1 VKEAPHEATSAQPL
15 HAGNTSVTGDPETE
29 PMGKRVIITG
39 GSRGIGAAIA
49 RRLAARGARVA
60 ILDLR
65 EDLGRAVADELGGVF
80 LPVDVRDVD
89 GTRTATQRA
98 VEELGGVDVLMNNA
112 GVLRFA
118 SILDTDPREWDEVFA
133 INTRPMLVT
142 TQVVAAAMIAE
153 GTRGTI
159 VNMASM
165 AGKTGGAGQGHYAA
179 SKAAVIALT
188 RVTALE
194 LGVHGITANC
204 ICPGFVLTDMGAAT
218 RTDDDVA
225 EWSKLSPLGRLADPD
240 DVAGVAAFLAS
251 PDARYMTGQAVNVT
265 GGMLMH

>member
-1 VKEAPHEATSAQPL
+1 MDE
-15 HAGNTSVTGDPETE
+15 
-29 PMGKRVIITG
+29 RVIITG

-49 RRLAARGARVA
+49 RRLTAGGARVA

-65 EDLGRAVADELGGVF
+65 EDLGRALAAELDGVF
-80 LPVDVRDVD
+80 VPVDVRDVD
-89 GTRTATQRA
+89 ATRAATETAVAQ
-98 VEELGGVDVLMNNA
+98 LGGVDVLVNNA

-118 SILDTDPREWDEVFA
+118 SILDMDPAEWDETFA
-133 INTRPMLVT
+133 INTRAMLVT
-142 TQVVAAAMIAE
+142 TQVAAAAMIAA

-159 VNMASM
+159 VNTASM

-194 LGVHGITANC
+194 LGAHGITANC
-204 ICPGFVLTDMGAAT
+204 VCPGYVLTDMGAAT
-218 RTDDDVA
+218 RTEEDVV
-225 EWSKLSPLGRLADPD
+225 EWSRLSPLGRLADPE
-240 DVAGVAAFLAS
+240 DVAGVVAFLAS